1 MDTARRGQKKV
12 QILDSLFEGF
22 SFYISAIDSVQSSNE
37 IVFLTRQALS
47 HKLNE
52 LGMSL
57 LESLSRTTILQ
68 VRDKMCDIRNKDII
82 YVYGSN
88 DLNYINLYNDGNYA
102 GLEEHTGV
110 WDT

>member
-1 MDTARRGQKKV
+1 MDTAHRGGQKKV
-12 QILDSLFEGF
+12 QISDSPFEGF
-22 SFYISAIDSVQSSNE
+22 SFYISDDIQSTNE

-68 VRDKMCDIRNKDII
+68 VRDKMRDIRNKDII

-102 GLEEHTGV
+102 GLEEQKGV

>member
-12 QILDSLFEGF
+12 QILDSPFEGF
-22 SFYISAIDSVQSSNE
+22 SFYISDVQSTNE

-57 LESLSRTTILQ
+57 LESLSRTTTFQ
-68 VRDKMCDIRNKDII
+68 VRDKMCDIRNKDVIF
-82 YVYGSN
+82 VYGSH

-102 GLEEHTGV
+102 GLEEYTGV

>member
-12 QILDSLFEGF
+12 QISDSPFEGF
-22 SFYISAIDSVQSSNE
+22 SFYIYDDIESTNE

-102 GLEEHTGV
+102 GLEEQKGV

>member
-1 MDTARRGQKKV
+1 MDTAHRVGQKKV
-12 QILDSLFEGF
+12 QISDSPFEGF
-22 SFYISAIDSVQSSNE
+22 SFYISDDDIQSTNE

-102 GLEEHTGV
+102 GLEEQKGV